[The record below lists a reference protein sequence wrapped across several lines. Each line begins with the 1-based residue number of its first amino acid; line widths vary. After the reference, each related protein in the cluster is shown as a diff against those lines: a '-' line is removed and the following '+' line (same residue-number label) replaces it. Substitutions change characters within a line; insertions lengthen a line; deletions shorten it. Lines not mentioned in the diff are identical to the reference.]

1 MSRLLPRSLVGR
13 LGLVLV
19 VAVVVAQGIAVAIF
33 ISETSRVGRAL
44 ARTQAVDRMATLV
57 RAIDAAPPSSRGD
70 LIQAFESRLHHYS
83 ASDMPLLAAAATGE
97 QEQKIVQRLRRLTR
111 NRAHDARIALVER
124 NRDVQDEEGTVD
136 LLASP
141 QALEMSVQLVD
152 GTWLNDEAPL
162 QRQMLPAVNVA
173 NAWLYILAG
182 SVTAMIVVVV
192 FGVRWVTRPLTA
204 LADAAD
210 RVGRGEPVALLS
222 VKGPYEVER
231 TVTAFNVMQQ
241 RLSHFMNDRL
251 AMLAAIS
258 HDLRT
263 PMTAARLRAEM
274 IDDIEVRDAIVRSL
288 TEMQS
293 ITESTLSFAR
303 DETSS
308 EEPHAIDLASLVE
321 AVADDLAGA
330 GAQIT
335 IVGHDHAP
343 YRCRPALLRRALTN
357 LISNAI
363 KYGKRAKITLRLAN
377 GHARILIDDEGP
389 GLPQDQLER
398 VFEPFVRIDQ
408 SRSSE
413 TGGVGLGLS
422 IARTIIRAHGGEVT
436 LMNLPGGLR
445 AEVALPR
452 DCHHG
457 EVRIGT
463 AL

>member
-19 VAVVVAQGIAVAIF
+19 IAVIVAQGIAVAIF
-33 ISETSRVGRAL
+33 ISETSRVSRAL

-70 LIQAFESRLHHYS
+70 IIQAFESRLHHYS
-83 ASDMPLLAAAATGE
+83 ARDMPRVAAAATGE
-97 QEQKIVQRLRRLTR
+97 EEQKIGQRLQRLTR

-124 NRDVQDEEGTVD
+124 NRDAQDEEGTGD

-141 QALEMSVQLVD
+141 QALEMSVRLAD
-152 GTWLNDEAPL
+152 GIWLNDEAPL
-162 QRQMLPAVNVA
+162 QRQLLPAVNVA

-182 SVTAMIVVVV
+182 SVTAMIVVVG

-210 RVGRGEPVALLS
+210 RVGRGESVELLS
-222 VKGPYEVER
+222 VSGPYEVER

-241 RLSHFMNDRL
+241 RLSHFVNDRL

-293 ITESTLSFAR
+293 IIESTLSFAR
-303 DETSS
+303 DESSS
-308 EEPHAIDLASLVE
+308 EEPHAIDVVSLVE
-321 AVADDLAGA
+321 AIADDLAGA
-330 GAQIT
+330 GGQIS
-335 IVGHDHAP
+335 IAGHDHVP

-357 LISNAI
+357 LISNAV
-363 KYGKRAKITLRLAN
+363 KYGKRAKITLRLTK
-377 GHARILIDDEGP
+377 GHVRILIDDEGP

-436 LMNLPGGLR
+436 LENLPDGLR
-445 AEVALPR
+445 AEVELPR
-452 DCHHG
+452 DRHDG
-457 EVRIGT
+457 EVRIG
-463 AL
+463 AAG

>member
-19 VAVVVAQGIAVAIF
+19 IAVIVAQGIAVAIF
-33 ISETSRVGRAL
+33 ISETSRVSRAL

-70 LIQAFESRLHHYS
+70 IIQAFESRLHHYS
-83 ASDMPLLAAAATGE
+83 ARDMPRVAAAATGE
-97 QEQKIVQRLRRLTR
+97 EEQKIGQRLQRLTR

-124 NRDVQDEEGTVD
+124 NRDAQDEEGTGD

-141 QALEMSVQLVD
+141 QALEMSVRLAD
-152 GTWLNDEAPL
+152 GIWLNDEAPL
-162 QRQMLPAVNVA
+162 QRQLLPAVNVA

-182 SVTAMIVVVV
+182 SVTAMIVVVG

-210 RVGRGEPVALLS
+210 RVGRGESVELLS
-222 VKGPYEVER
+222 VSGPYEVER

-241 RLSHFMNDRL
+241 RLSHFVNDRL

-293 ITESTLSFAR
+293 IIESTLSFAR
-303 DETSS
+303 DEISS
-308 EEPHAIDLASLVE
+308 EEPHAIDVVSLVE
-321 AVADDLAGA
+321 AIADDLAGA
-330 GAQIT
+330 GGQIS
-335 IVGHDHAP
+335 IAGHDHVP

-357 LISNAI
+357 LISNAV
-363 KYGKRAKITLRLAN
+363 KYGKRAKITLRLTK
-377 GHARILIDDEGP
+377 GHVRILIDDEGP

-436 LMNLPGGLR
+436 LENLPDGLR
-445 AEVALPR
+445 AEVELPR
-452 DCHHG
+452 DRHDG
-457 EVRIGT
+457 EVRIG
-463 AL
+463 AAG